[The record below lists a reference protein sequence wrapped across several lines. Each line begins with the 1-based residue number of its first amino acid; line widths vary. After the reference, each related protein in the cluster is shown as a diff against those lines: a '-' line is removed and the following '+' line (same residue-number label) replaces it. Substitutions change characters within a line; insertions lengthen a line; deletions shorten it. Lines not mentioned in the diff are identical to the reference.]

1 MSESEKPRPNP
12 DSTIELERVDPSGPS
27 LPAEETDAPARST
40 RKTPPPLPAF
50 AQQPS
55 LPPIPAL
62 PALPSMQPAPAP
74 RSTAKTAGYIA
85 MVIALVAVA
94 IIAGRSVGNRSR
106 ALQAAPSPKSTASA
120 AVSTGVP
127 TPSASDSILMVP
139 TIEMK

>member
-1 MSESEKPRPNP
+1 MTESEKPRANP
-12 DSTIELERVDPSGPS
+12 DSTIELDRVDPSVPS
-27 LPAEETDAPARST
+27 LPAEETDAPARSS

-55 LPPIPAL
+55 LPPIPAS
-62 PALPSMQPAPAP
+62 PALPSMSPAPPP

-85 MVIALVAVA
+85 MVIALIAVA

-106 ALQAAPSPKSTASA
+106 APHAGPPAESA
-120 AVSTGVP
+120 GVP
-127 TPSASDSILMVP
+127 APSASDSVLVVP